1 MTETNP
7 RPGLPGDSVSSDGR
21 SGGPIVV
28 VIASLFA
35 AVIGSVIMA
44 VLGVA
49 IAGGSLAKPTVTNLV
64 FSQVGLWFG
73 LIGGPIVALRMQP
86 SGFANFRARF
96 VEYVGLRFR
105 PNDLLWAALGPVLQ
119 VMIGIAY
126 APFTSSEEVSKV
138 AKDLAARAEGQVIP
152 FVVLGIATA
161 IGAPIVEE
169 VFFRGFFA
177 RALTNFRSAT
187 DNPVFRPLIAGAITS
202 VVFGL
207 FHFQPLL
214 APALIFFG
222 AVCAFLTHRYRRL
235 GPAICLHTGFNAH
248 TMIALAF
255 QTF

>member
-1 MTETNP
+1 MTNINP
-7 RPGLPGDSVSSDGR
+7 MPGLPNDGLSGDGR

-44 VLGVA
+44 VVGVA

-86 SGFANFRARF
+86 SGFADFRTRF

-119 VMIGIAY
+119 VLIGIAY

-152 FVVLGIATA
+152 FMVLGIATA
-161 IGAPIVEE
+161 IGAPFVEE

-177 RALTNFRSAT
+177 RTLTNFRSVAGT
-187 DNPVFRPLIAGAITS
+187 RAFNALIVAAITS

-222 AVCAFLTHRYRRL
+222 AVCAFLTHRYGRL
-235 GPAICLHTGFNAH
+235 GPAICLHIGFNAH